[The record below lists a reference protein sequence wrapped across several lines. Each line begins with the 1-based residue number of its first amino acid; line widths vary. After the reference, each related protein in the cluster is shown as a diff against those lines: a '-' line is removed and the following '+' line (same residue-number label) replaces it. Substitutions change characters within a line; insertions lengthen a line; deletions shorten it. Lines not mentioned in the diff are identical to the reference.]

1 MRPIPEA
8 HQFSKNWRAI
18 PIPGHSI
25 NRDPAI
31 IMPIH
36 HPPHSRPVAA
46 VDLGSNSFHMIV
58 AELRNN
64 EIVVVDRLR
73 EMVRLGSGL
82 TDDRE
87 LTPEIQRRALE
98 CLERFGQRLR
108 PLPRGDVRIVGTNT
122 LRAARNAGPMLLK
135 AEAALGHPIDIISG
149 IEEARL
155 IYQGVSQNLPADGK
169 RRLVMDIGGGS
180 TEYII
185 GIDRTPVEK
194 ESLHMGC
201 VSMSMA
207 HFPDGKI
214 SQKRF
219 RKAVLAAHQKLEPF
233 QRMFHRRHWDE
244 AIGASGTLRAIG
256 KILSGRGWTH
266 NGIDQAGLDQLVDA
280 LLRAGRLDS
289 TSFPDLNPE
298 RYPSFAGGLAIIH
311 ASFKALDIQH
321 MRISNGALREGLLQ
335 DLLGRINHEDI
346 RDRTVATLVTRYHT
360 ATEHAER
367 IRVTLHGL
375 TAQLTLPRS
384 VEPELAQ
391 QWLDWATALHEI
403 GRDIAHSGYHKH
415 GGYIL
420 ENADLPGFSTQ
431 DQLLLASLVR
441 CHRKKFTCKPFKE
454 LAPPWNE
461 AGPTLAILLRL
472 AIVLH
477 RNRDRQLPPLPE
489 LKLHQGHI
497 SLQFPDGWLEN
508 HSLTAADLE
517 QEAAYLAAAGLELTF
532 R

>member
-1 MRPIPEA
+1 M
-8 HQFSKNWRAI
+8 
-18 PIPGHSI
+18 PGAPSI
-25 NRDPAI
+25 QTFPS

-36 HPPHSRPVAA
+36 NQPNSRPVAA

-58 AELRNN
+58 AELRAN

-73 EMVRLGSGL
+73 EMVRLGAGL
-82 TDDRE
+82 TPDRE
-87 LTPEIQRRALE
+87 LTPEIQSRALE

-122 LRAARNAGPMLLK
+122 LRAARNAGPMLMK

-169 RRLVMDIGGGS
+169 RRMVMDIGGGS

-214 SQKRF
+214 SPKRF
-219 RKAVLAAHQKLEPF
+219 RKAVLAARQKLEPF
-233 QRMFHRRHWDE
+233 QRMFHQRHWDQ

-256 KILSGRGWTH
+256 KILSNRGWSR
-266 NGIDQAGLDQLVDA
+266 NGIDLEGLDRLVDA
-280 LLRAGRLDS
+280 LLTAGRLD
-289 TSFPDLNPE
+289 TASFPDLNPD

-311 ASFKALDIQH
+311 ASFKALDIKQ
-321 MRISNGALREGLLQ
+321 MRISEGALREGLLQ

-346 RDRTVATLVTRYHT
+346 RDRTVVALATRYHI
-360 ATEHAER
+360 ATEHADR
-367 IRVTLHGL
+367 IRATLRGL
-375 TAQLTLPRS
+375 STQIAFPGS
-384 VEPELAQ
+384 INPEQAQ
-391 QWLDWATALHEI
+391 QWLDWAATLHEI

-441 CHRKKFTCKPFKE
+441 CHRKKFTTKPFKE
-454 LAPPWNE
+454 LPPPWNE
-461 AGPTLAILLRL
+461 VGPTLALLLRL

-477 RNRDRQLPPLPE
+477 RNRDRQLPPLPR
-489 LKLHQGHI
+489 LSLTQGRI
-497 SLQFPDGWLEN
+497 SLQFTDGWLDS
-508 HSLTAADLE
+508 HSLTVADLE
-517 QEAAYLAAAGLELTF
+517 QEATHLAAAGLELTF
-532 R
+532 G